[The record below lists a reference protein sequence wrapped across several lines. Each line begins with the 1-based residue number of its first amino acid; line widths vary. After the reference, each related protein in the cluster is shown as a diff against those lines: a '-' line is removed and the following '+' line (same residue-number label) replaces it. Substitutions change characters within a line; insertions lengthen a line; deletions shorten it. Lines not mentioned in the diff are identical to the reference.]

1 MQWKGIQGSRASA
14 LCPIRVFFQSICGRL
29 EGVSVYCVYSTALR
43 NLAIKMSDTKTPRPT
58 FNFTAHPSTSSFA
71 VPYETYLSTHPGEK
85 FKYEYIATGALV
97 FDASTPRRI
106 LLIQR
111 AAHDSMPSRW
121 EIPGGA
127 CDKEDPTILH
137 SAARELW
144 EEAGLTA
151 TNIGPQVGDG
161 HFFLSRS
168 GKLVCKFNFL
178 VDAEKGAGGKLD
190 VELDPSEHQ
199 NYAWVAEEEVKAR
212 KVGDVELKFTTREQE
227 AVVLEA
233 FTARREMN
241 ADVGE

>member
-1 MQWKGIQGSRASA
+1 
-14 LCPIRVFFQSICGRL
+14 L
-29 EGVSVYCVYSTALR
+29 EGVSVYYVYSTALR
-43 NLAIKMSDTKTPRPT
+43 NLTIKMSDAETPHPT

-85 FKYEYIATGALV
+85 FKCKYIATGALV

-121 EIPGGA
+121 EIPGGG
-127 CDKEDPTILH
+127 CDKEDPSILH

-161 HFFLSRS
+161 YFFLSRS
-168 GKLVCKFNFL
+168 
-178 VDAEKGAGGKLD
+178 GKLD

-199 NYAWVAEEEVKAR
+199 NYAWAAEEEVMAR

-233 FTARREMN
+233 FRARREMN
-241 ADVGE
+241 ADGGE